1 MSIDVLQAKIR
12 KTKNPSMI
20 CIAPSVLELPMP
32 IKDAARA
39 QYGDTLRAAAES
51 YRQFSFGILDAL
63 KDVVPAVSIVGG
75 AFCRPWLRRRGRDG
89 GRARPRAGAWLLC
102 PARSHARR
110 RGAGCRGHGPR
121 LLWRH
126 PGRGTD
132 LPMPATACS

>member
-51 YRQFSFGILDAL
+51 
-63 KDVVPAVSIVGG
+63 
-75 AFCRPWLRRRGRDG
+75 
-89 GRARPRAGAWLLC
+89 
-102 PARSHARR
+102 
-110 RGAGCRGHGPR
+110 
-121 LLWRH
+121 
-126 PGRGTD
+126 
-132 LPMPATACS
+132 